1 MWTVKVIAT
10 NGPTRIIGATI
21 YHHLNP
27 GVIVYDFAH
36 GGYGFSNFAACY
48 PSVLTN
54 IAQKLD
60 PNLIICQEIHTS
72 GNGWP
77 TVVASVLNPLASNT
91 NTDVLLLSP
100 NLTYAQDNT
109 DTPAIKALALTNHWA
124 FWDANA
130 LWSLTG
136 QNSNDWV
143 TATNWLYM
151 PPDPTNPHPL
161 VGGILDE
168 INGYFRDTG
177 MQNVWSLRNSD
188 QNQTF
193 FNYGTGTSGRVSW
206 TFNNPVSSSVQTIV
220 LSGPTLQKYL
230 EFRDITGVYQG
241 GLGYNNGVIEIFD
254 SYGNGIYQLN
264 ASTDTTTVG
273 ADLNVAGNGGNGIG
287 LWVQNGRKII
297 GNGSGLT
304 NLSMTFT
311 NASGATFH
319 LIVNSTTNGFNFVSP

>member
-1 MWTVKVIAT
+1 
-10 NGPTRIIGATI
+10 
-21 YHHLNP
+21 
-27 GVIVYDFAH
+27 
-36 GGYGFSNFAACY
+36 
-48 PSVLTN
+48 
-54 IAQKLD
+54 
-60 PNLIICQEIHTS
+60 
-72 GNGWP
+72 
-77 TVVASVLNPLASNT
+77 
-91 NTDVLLLSP
+91 
-100 NLTYAQDNT
+100 
-109 DTPAIKALALTNHWA
+109 
-124 FWDANA
+124 
-130 LWSLTG
+130 
-136 QNSNDWV
+136 
-143 TATNWLYM
+143 
-151 PPDPTNPHPL
+151 
-161 VGGILDE
+161 
-168 INGYFRDTG
+168 
-177 MQNVWSLRNSD
+177 
-188 QNQTF
+188 
-193 FNYGTGTSGRVSW
+193 
-206 TFNNPVSSSVQTIV
+206 V